1 MDFQLKTTFTS
12 QLVLLFVHTVRR
24 GRQLAPPRI
33 NTADDHNACL
43 SIESIRAVF
52 PSVALCAVS
61 PLKLGTMD

>member
-12 QLVLLFVHTVRR
+12 QLALLFVHAMRH
-24 GRQLAPPRI
+24 GHQLAPPRI
-33 NTADDHNACL
+33 YTADDHNACL